1 MEHPPIATERTL
13 TRAEALALGLTP
25 WRLRRAVAEGRLIR
39 LRRDRYVNVADPHID
54 AAIAM
59 GARLTCVSLL
69 AMLGVFVRSADVLHL
84 HTPPNSSRH
93 RKTVANSRLRLHWTR
108 LFDTPPSRH
117 AVALVDAVRCAIL
130 CEQPRD
136 AIATLDSLLHLGLMQ
151 LHELREIFSTLPARC
166 GALLPLIDGRAESG
180 PETLVRLMLR
190 QLGADVD
197 LQVDIP
203 TVGRVDLIVNSWL
216 IIECDSKAHHEG
228 WDKQRDDR
236 RRDLA
241 AMRLGYVSIRILA
254 EDVLYAP
261 ERVYELLAAI
271 LAQGPL
277 LAR

>member
-1 MEHPPIATERTL
+1 MEHPPIATERAL
-13 TRAEALALGLTP
+13 TRAEVLALGLTP
-25 WRLRRAVAEGRLIR
+25 WRLRRAVAEGRLVR
-39 LRRDRYVNVADPHID
+39 LRRDRYVNVADPHTD

-69 AMLGVFVRSADVLHL
+69 VMLGVFVRSADLLHL
-84 HTPPNSSRH
+84 HIPPNSSRH
-93 RKTVANSRLRLHWTR
+93 RKPVANPRMRLHWTR

-130 CEQPRD
+130 CQPPRD
-136 AIATLDSLLHLGLMQ
+136 AIATLDSLLHLGLMR
-151 LHELREIFSTLPARC
+151 LHEVRDVFSTLPARY
-166 GALLPLIDGRAESG
+166 GALLPLVDGRAESG

-190 QLGADVD
+190 QLGANVE
-197 LQVDIP
+197 LQVLIP
-203 TVGRVDLIVNSWL
+203 EVGRVDLVVNRWL
-216 IIECDSKAHHEG
+216 VIECDSKAHHEG

-241 AMRLGYVSIRILA
+241 AVRLGYVCIRLLA
-254 EDVLYAP
+254 EDVLYSP